1 MTREK
6 RMTPNQATPGAPPPS
21 TPALK
26 QTLSTLQLWGIAVGL
41 VISGEY
47 FGWSYG
53 WASAGTLGFTVTAI
67 FIAAMYA
74 TFIFSFTELTTSI
87 PHAGGP
93 FAYSKRAFGPVGG
106 YLAGAATLVEFV
118 FAPPAIALAI
128 GAYLNVQFPAV
139 DPKLAAVGA
148 YLVFMALNIIGVQ
161 VAATFELCVTLLAIF
176 ELLVFMGVVAPGFS
190 MANFTAG
197 GWSGQ
202 HSFSLAA
209 VPGMFAA
216 IPFAIWFFLAI
227 EGVAMAAEEAKDPR
241 RSIPI
246 AYIGG
251 ILTLLVLAIGVMVFA
266 GGAGDWTKLANIND
280 PLPQAMKLIVGANS
294 GWLHMLVWLG
304 LFGLIASF
312 HGIILGY
319 SRQIFALARESYLP
333 HFFASVHPRFK
344 TPHRAIVAGG
354 VVGIAAIFSDEW
366 IKFGGQTLTANIVTM
381 SVFGAILMYIVSML
395 SLFKLRRSEPEM
407 ARPFR
412 APAYPFFP
420 AFALFGACVCMV
432 TMIYYNPLIF
442 GLFCAF
448 LLAGY
453 AYFLMTGRQRAGVQL
468 PGAAAAA
475 APVADRFP
483 LG

>member
-1 MTREK
+1 MMTK
-6 RMTPNQATPGAPPPS
+6 PS
-21 TPALK
+21 TSAAEPHLK
-26 QTLSTLQLWGIAVGL
+26 KTLGTLQLWGIAVGL

-53 WASAGTLGFTVTAI
+53 WASGGTLGFTVTAL

-93 FAYSKRAFGPVGG
+93 FAYSRKAFGPTGG
-106 YLAGAATLVEFV
+106 YIAGAATLIEFV

-128 GAYLNVQFPAV
+128 GAYLNVQFPAI

-148 YLVFMALNIIGVQ
+148 YVVFMTLNIVGVQ
-161 VAATFELCVTLLAIF
+161 IAATFELCVTLLAIF

-190 MANFTAG
+190 LANFTKG

-202 HSFSLAA
+202 DSFSAA
-209 VPGMFAA
+209 AIPGMFAA

-241 RSIPI
+241 RSIPV

-251 ILTLLVLAIGVMVFA
+251 ILTLLALAVGVMVFA

-280 PLPQAMKLIVGANS
+280 PLPQAMKLIVGADSN
-294 GWLHMLVWLG
+294 WLHMLVWLG

-319 SRQIFALARESYLP
+319 SRQIYALARDAYLP
-333 HFFASVHPRFK
+333 HFFAKVHPRFK
-344 TPHRAIVAGG
+344 TPHRAILAGG
-354 VVGIAAIFSDEW
+354 VVGIAAIFSDELVK
-366 IKFGGQTLTANIVTM
+366 IGGQTLTANIVTM

-395 SLFKLRRSEPEM
+395 SLFKLRRSHPDM
-407 ARPFR
+407 VRPFR
-412 APAYPFFP
+412 APLYPFFP
-420 AFALFGACVCMV
+420 AFALAGAVVCLV

-448 LLAGY
+448 LVLGY
-453 AYFLMTGRQRAGVQL
+453 GYFMMTGSKRITQL
-468 PGAAAAA
+468 EVDPGA
-475 APVADRFP
+475 PVIH
-483 LG
+483 